1 MKEIVLYIVIPCY
14 NEETVLPITSKMFL
28 DKLTSL
34 ISTNKISDSSRILF
48 VNDGSKDKHGKSFA
62 IWRSRMSIL
71 SVFPRAVTVDIKMRF
86 LRD

>member
-1 MKEIVLYIVIPCY
+1 MKEIVLYMVIPCY

-34 ISTNKISDSSRILF
+34 IHTNKISDNSRILF
-48 VNDGSKDKHGKSFA
+48 VNDGAKTKHGKSFA
-62 IWRSRMSIL
+62 AWRNRMNIL
-71 SVFPRAVTVDIKMRF
+71 SAFPRAVTVDIKMRC